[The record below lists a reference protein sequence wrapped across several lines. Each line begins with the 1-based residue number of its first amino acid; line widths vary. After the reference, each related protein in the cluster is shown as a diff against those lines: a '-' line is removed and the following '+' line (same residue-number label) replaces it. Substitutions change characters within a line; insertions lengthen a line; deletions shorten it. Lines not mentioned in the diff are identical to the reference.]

1 MYHNTRF
8 DVYTKVVL
16 SPGFPHEYPI
26 ISIMNIDARKFK
38 VHDNYS
44 GHACPDGTFEIVLQS
59 NSNWAYSKQFGPVL
73 AELHQKLAKDFPFYK
88 NHSGQAQH
96 YAKPDVY
103 ENRAGL
109 LPGHGPGGNQ
119 RGNMANSQPGGQ
131 FNQPDQR
138 NWSNNQNQ
146 PPAHISKPPAQNLN
160 YLDPK
165 LERSS
170 KEELGILADT
180 LQIDVNGLSEA
191 LRTVLTKNEE
201 IKMRESTLKSHI
213 VLILTLKPILV
224 IFGPD
229 NRHGFPRQQCLKQI
243 LRSEQ

>member
-26 ISIMNIDARKFK
+26 ISIMNIDAQKFK

-59 NSNWAYSKQFGPVL
+59 NSNWAYSQQFGPVL
-73 AELHQKLAKDFPFYK
+73 AELHQTLAKDFPFYK

-119 RGNMANSQPGGQ
+119 RGNMGNSQQGGQ

-180 LQIDVNGLSEA
+180 LQSDVNGLSEA

-201 IKMRESTLKSHI
+201 IKMRESTLKTHL
-213 VLILTLKPILV
+213 VTILTLKPNLV
-224 IFGPD
+224 IFGPN
-229 NRHGFPRQQCLKQI
+229 NRHRFPRQ
-243 LRSEQ
+243 